1 MSIIT
6 WKLITSC
13 LCVFACFFSSLSLF
27 GSISFL
33 YFFFL
38 QFISTLLSLSQFH
51 HTQIQKKP
59 HEINTIISN
68 EMSMFLVAGSNNN
81 LCVVWND
88 TEAIKEM
95 FISSNHSIGV
105 LVQVVT
111 RKLFYSSLPCQWLFE
126 YIDRF
131 ILTCVIIV

>member
-13 LCVFACFFSSLSLF
+13 LCVFACFFSLSLRLNF
-27 GSISFL
+27 VLVFLFSSVHFNIIISL
-33 YFFFL
+33 TVPSY
-38 QFISTLLSLSQFH
+38 TN
-51 HTQIQKKP
+51 TKKP

-95 FISSNHSIGV
+95 CISSNHSIGV